1 MESSIIEYA
10 TVLFLVV
17 VFVAAEVYR
26 MRRAKT
32 GRIVDFEDQ
41 GVALVALPMM
51 KVQVRLDDG
60 AIVQAHLN
68 SCTACLGRLQ
78 IGDAVRVS
86 PSRDGWVV
94 DLPWVRGKKCSSSI
108 EAQCRGT
115 S

>member
-17 VFVAAEVYR
+17 VFIAAEVYR

-32 GRIVDFEDQ
+32 GRIVGFEDQ

-60 AIVQAHLN
+60 ATVQAHLS

-86 PSRDGWVV
+86 PTRDGWVV
-94 DLPWVRGKKCSSSI
+94 DLPWTRGKKCNSSMG
-108 EAQCRGT
+108 AHCRGT